1 MELYLNG
8 GGRRV
13 GERCV
18 EVTGRGGWEYR
29 CKEGADKGVGNG
41 WVGCGTGGLGLV
53 AFEWG
58 EKRV

>member
-18 EVTGRGGWEYR
+18 EVTGRGGLDIDARRELI
-29 CKEGADKGVGNG
+29 KESVMDG
-41 WVGCGTGGLGLV
+41 
-53 AFEWG
+53 
-58 EKRV
+58 